1 MIETKWKQ
9 VTKMQY
15 FDTLPKIIYTD
26 ENGTSSIRTN
36 LLARVNILPSILKD
50 PVLYYQY
57 DIQESDT
64 PEIIAHKYYGDSYR
78 YWIVLFANQLL
89 DPQWDWPMTGQVFND
104 YVNKKYP
111 NENVYTTIHH
121 YEKVITQ
128 TNMDTITTS
137 NIEIDEAI
145 YNSLVPS
152 SHTYTLPTGTVT
164 VNIDKK
170 TVSVY
175 EYESGLNESKR
186 TINILNSKYV
196 DQLESQFK
204 KLLNA

>member
-1 MIETKWKQ
+1 
-9 VTKMQY
+9 MQY